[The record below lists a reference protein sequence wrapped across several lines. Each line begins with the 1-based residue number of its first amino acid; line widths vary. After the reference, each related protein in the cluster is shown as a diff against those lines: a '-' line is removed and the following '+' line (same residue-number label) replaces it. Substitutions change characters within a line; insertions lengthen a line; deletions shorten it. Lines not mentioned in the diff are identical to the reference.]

1 MLSSLSHLVGTT
13 ERSHF
18 RREFQI
24 CYQPVISFAD
34 SRLEGFEALIR
45 WQPERTL
52 LYPAEFMP
60 LLEKTGLSAPL
71 GEWLLY
77 ETASQ
82 LAHWKQQF
90 PFTKPQ
96 VSINLSHRQLMSPG
110 LVDVFQDLAPGV
122 KYGEKPLQ
130 IEVPLNF
137 LQTDFKAAIGHL
149 EGVCEQGLALC
160 IDDMV
165 PDMTLLPL
173 LQQCPVDT
181 VKLAIAVTQNA
192 DPEQQALL
200 KAFVEAT
207 RAIGIRTIAKGI
219 ETAEQY
225 TTMDA
230 VGCRY
235 GQGFLFDHPLR
246 TTEVVTRLLHTER
259 KAMMSMKAHLTAMYR
274 LNQVIQQWLGGP
286 IITRYWQATKP
297 VRSWLSH
304 WYPNQSPEILTTH
317 YPEDCIAPQQQ
328 ADLHMWVNRFLHRCH
343 DIVHNLP
350 YLLENSSLAATDLQL
365 MRISKSPQKLMQ
377 TAFSSS
383 RILPSNK

>member
-1 MLSSLSHLVGTT
+1 MSFSLQGLATAP
-13 ERSHF
+13 RSHF

-24 CYQPVISFAD
+24 CYQPVVSFGD

-45 WQPERTL
+45 WQPERKI

-60 LLEKTGLSAPL
+60 LLEETGLSAPL

-96 VSINLSHRQLMSPG
+96 VSVNLSRRQLASPG
-110 LVDVFQDLAPGV
+110 LKDVFQDLAV
-122 KYGEKPLQ
+122 HAKYGEKPLQ
-130 IEVPLNF
+130 IEVPLSF
-137 LQTDFKAAIGHL
+137 LQTDFDSAIAHL
-149 EGVCEQGLALC
+149 ELICEQGLALC
-160 IDDMV
+160 IDDVV

-173 LQQCPVDT
+173 LQQCPIDT
-181 VKLAIAVTQNA
+181 MKLAIAVTQSTQ
-192 DPEQQALL
+192 PEQQAALR
-200 KAFVEAT
+200 AFVEAT
-207 RAIGIRTIAKGI
+207 RALGIRTIAKGI
-219 ETAEQY
+219 ETAEHY
-225 TTMDA
+225 ANMDVA
-230 VGCRY
+230 GCRY

-246 TTEVVTRLLHTER
+246 ITEVVTRLLHTER
-259 KAMMSMKAHLTAMYR
+259 KAMMSLKAHLMAMYR
-274 LNQVIQQWLGGP
+274 LNQVVQQWLGGP

-297 VRSWLSH
+297 MRAWLSH

-317 YPEDCIAPQQQ
+317 YPDDCIAPPQQ

-350 YLLENSSLAATDLQL
+350 YLLENSSLATTDLHL
-365 MRISKSPQKLMQ
+365 MHIQKSAQKRMQ
-377 TAFSSS
+377 SAFSPS
-383 RILPSNK
+383 RMTTSG